1 MSAVALNATPAA
13 PTQGFDDAVCALIGK
28 QRGAPHPWLS
38 TLLERGLDM
47 VMRTTAEQARASLA
61 LLQAPDGPRV
71 KMLTH
76 EDVTLLVGGKPG
88 LDGNASVPLPLD
100 AMLALWRRDG
110 VGMLSRLR
118 GHFWLAILRPATG
131 ESLLAIDRHAVE
143 NLFYVANGDELAFS
157 TRLDPLADHPLVG
170 RRVTSQALF
179 DYLYFHC
186 VPGPET
192 IHPGARRLLPGH
204 YLHQRDGQIRVAAWW
219 RPASSSAPATA
230 RARAEDL
237 PAALEGAV
245 QQRLPEGPIGC
256 FLSGGLD
263 SSTVAGLAARH
274 RPGEVT
280 AFTIGFDAA
289 GYDEMD
295 YARTVARHFK
305 VPHAHYYVTPQDIID
320 SLPRIVG
327 GLDGPF
333 GNASAIPTYFCARL
347 AAEHG
352 VPTLLA
358 GDGGDEIFGGNTRY
372 MTQLKF
378 ELYSH
383 LPVGLRERVIEP
395 AMQALPAWT
404 RRSVIA
410 KAASYVRQAATPLPA
425 RLMTY
430 NLLERIPHDTL
441 LNPDFMARIDHRRPL
456 TRLGEMYPD
465 APDLATVDR
474 LLQLDWRL
482 TLADSDLPKVKRMTA
497 LAGVNVAFPML
508 DEAVVDYAAALSP
521 SDKVTLHRM
530 RPIYRKAFADFLP
543 AQTLRKGKQGF
554 GLPFG
559 PWLSTHSGLQE
570 FVEAPLLHLEQAGIL
585 APGFRARFMATGL
598 RDHPGYYGVMV
609 YILVALGLWMQQAR
623 ATLVT

>member
-1 MSAVALNATPAA
+1 MSAPPVVSP
-13 PTQGFDDAVCALIGK
+13 QGFDDAVCGLVGER
-28 QRGAPHPWLS
+28 RGAPNPWITS
-38 TLLERGLDM
+38 LLHRGLEM
-47 VMRTTAEQARASLA
+47 VTRANSDDARATLA
-61 LLQAPDGPRV
+61 LLQAADGPRV
-71 KMLTH
+71 KMLTR
-76 EDVTLLVGGKPG
+76 EGVTLLVGGTPS
-88 LDGNASVPLPLD
+88 LDGSAAVPSPLD
-100 AMLALWRRDG
+100 AILARWRQDG

-118 GHFWLAILRPATG
+118 GHFWLAVLHPATG

-219 RPASSSAPATA
+219 RPASTSASAA
-230 RARAEDL
+230 RARAGDL

-245 QQRLPEGPIGC
+245 RQRLPEGPMGC

-263 SSTVAGLAARH
+263 SSSVVGLAARH
-274 RPGEVT
+274 RPGDVT
-280 AFTIGFDAA
+280 AFTIGFDAE

-320 SLPRIVG
+320 SLPRIVV

-352 VPTLLA
+352 VPTMLA

-372 MTQLKF
+372 KAQLKF

-383 LPVGLRERVIEP
+383 LPVGLRQRVIEP
-395 AMQALPAWT
+395 AMRALPAWT

-410 KAASYVRQAATPLPA
+410 KAASYVHQAATPLPA

-430 NLLERIPHDTL
+430 NLLERIPHESL
-441 LNPDFMARIDHRRPL
+441 LNPEFITRIDRQRPL
-456 TRLGEMYPD
+456 ARLGEMYPVS
-465 APDLATVDR
+465 PDLATIDR

-482 TLADSDLPKVKRMTA
+482 TLADSDLPKVKRMAA
-497 LAGVNVAFPML
+497 LAGVDVAFPML

-521 SDKVTLHRM
+521 SDKVTLQHM
-530 RPIYRKAFADFLP
+530 RPLFRKAFADLLP

-570 FVEAPLLHLEQAGIL
+570 FVEAPLHHLEQAGIL
-585 APGFRARFMATGL
+585 APGFRARFMNDGL

-609 YILVALGLWMQQAR
+609 YILVALGLWMQHAR
-623 ATLVT
+623 VTLVP